1 MSWIC
6 AQIGAREHYAGEKA
20 KSEKLKVEK
29 MRWIT
34 SQIGAREHY
43 ALPRVLHRVGKLE
56 RLYTDFWASSPW
68 RLIGKLTG
76 NGSLSTRCHTELA
89 GAPVTAFN
97 IQALKASRQRFTNPY
112 EGFLQVGEAFGR
124 NVAKDLEKL
133 SRVESRESRAM
144 LAESRDAVTN
154 QRLAGADRTAK
165 QPPWGRVAWE
175 SPSSNAEQRPGQQ
188 RRGTRAIEMQ
198 KKALDS
204 RRSTLDSD
212 LVFFGYDT
220 GFLEPARWV
229 KAQGGKTI
237 VCQMDPARYEVDLVK
252 EEEKRWPGWAK
263 RSVEV
268 PEAYFRRREEEWA
281 VADLVMVNSE
291 WSKQA
296 LMKQGVPASK
306 LVVVPLAFE
315 ATQDEGRGT
324 RDEGFNSS
332 FRSQVS
338 SFTKEKPLRVLF
350 LGQVI
355 LRKGIQYLIEAAML
369 LKNEAIHFDIV
380 GSIGISDQAV
390 ASAPSNMTFHG
401 PVSRDRTDEFYR
413 TADLFVLPT
422 LSDGYALTQLEAMAH
437 GLPVIATPNC
447 GEVVKDGVDG
457 LIVPASDS
465 NALAEAFQL
474 LIQDPEK
481 LRSMSVATKAKVEQF
496 SLRRLGENL
505 ERLEEKLKEES

>member
-1 MSWIC
+1 
-6 AQIGAREHYAGEKA
+6 
-20 KSEKLKVEK
+20 
-29 MRWIT
+29 
-34 SQIGAREHY
+34 
-43 ALPRVLHRVGKLE
+43 
-56 RLYTDFWASSPW
+56 
-68 RLIGKLTG
+68 
-76 NGSLSTRCHTELA
+76 
-89 GAPVTAFN
+89 
-97 IQALKASRQRFTNPY
+97 
-112 EGFLQVGEAFGR
+112 
-124 NVAKDLEKL
+124 
-133 SRVESRESRAM
+133 
-144 LAESRDAVTN
+144 
-154 QRLAGADRTAK
+154 
-165 QPPWGRVAWE
+165 
-175 SPSSNAEQRPGQQ
+175 
-188 RRGTRAIEMQ
+188 MQ

-315 ATQDEGRGT
+315 ASCPRRSIDGT
-324 RDEGFNSS
+324 CRPASS
-332 FRSQVS
+332 AALSGLPSAVYRAAPQRLGSRR
-338 SFTKEKPLRVLF
+338 KLRVLF

-401 PVSRDRTDEFYR
+401 PVSRDRTEEFYR
-413 TADLFVLPT
+413 SADLFALPT
-422 LSDGYALTQLEAMAH
+422 LSDGFALTQLEAMAH

-447 GEVVKDGVDG
+447 GEVVTDGVDG
-457 LIVPASDS
+457 LIVPASDA

-481 LRSMSVATKAKVEQF
+481 LASMSAATKAKVEQF